1 MTDRGKL
8 ADVRPIDANSI
19 HYTTVISRQGI
30 NMYVAKASVDKIP
43 TLDYAPVGRGQ
54 WEDGAFENSKR
65 CTNCGRYSSKIFTY
79 REAVF
84 DYLFCPYCGK
94 KCGKAKTH
102 EQR

>member
-1 MTDRGKL
+1 MRE
-8 ADVRPIDANSI
+8 VRPIDANALLDEA
-19 HYTTVISRQGI
+19 YGI
-30 NMYVAKASVDKIP
+30 YVHGSPEFKTRMSTFKALIDDAP
-43 TLDYAPVGRGQ
+43 TIDYAPVGRGQ

-65 CTNCGRYSSKIFTY
+65 CTECGRYSSKIFTY

-94 KCGKAKTH
+94 KCGEAKTH